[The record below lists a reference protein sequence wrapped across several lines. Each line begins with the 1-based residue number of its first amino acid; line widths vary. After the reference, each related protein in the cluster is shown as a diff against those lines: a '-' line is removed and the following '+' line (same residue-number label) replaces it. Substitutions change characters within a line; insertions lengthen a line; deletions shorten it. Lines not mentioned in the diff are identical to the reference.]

1 MRVAF
6 LVHSLGL
13 WGGVGV
19 VVEHARRL
27 RAEHDVDARLVL
39 TRPERTADWGGHGGL
54 IDVPVLTLDEGR
66 DEHWDVVVATWWET
80 VFALHELSSE
90 RYAYFVQ
97 SMEERFYEPSDGA
110 RGAVALTHD
119 LPLSFVTEA
128 RWIVEQL
135 EARKPQ
141 QAVAYVRNG
150 IDKDVFG
157 PLDAVP
163 PRAPGAPLRILV
175 EGSPAVALKGVGAA
189 LDAAA
194 AMHAPHTV
202 TLICA
207 DREAAHGA
215 RADRVA
221 GPLTP
226 AQMAAEYERHD
237 VVLKL
242 SRVEGMFGPPLE
254 GFHRGATCVVT
265 PVTGHDE
272 YVEHGVNGLVV
283 HWDDERGTARAL
295 DLLAGDP
302 DYLHLLRTNA
312 LATARAWPSWQQQTQ
327 LMALALRAIAARPSP
342 DPTGSAR
349 ALAADA
355 RLAMEHSGAAA
366 REHGRLQS
374 RMDRIERL
382 LAKGPLPTVR
392 RMANTLRDR
401 RGS

>member
-54 IDVPVLTLDEGR
+54 GAVPVLNLQEAR
-66 DEHWDVVVATWWET
+66 AEHWDVVVATWWET
-80 VFALHELSSE
+80 VFALHELDSE

-97 SMEERFYEPSDGA
+97 SMEERFYGPADPA
-110 RGAVALTHD
+110 RGAAALTHD
-119 LPLSFVTEA
+119 LPLAFVTEA
-128 RWIVEQL
+128 RWMVDQL
-135 EARKPQ
+135 TARNPRQ
-141 QAVAYVRNG
+141 DIAYVRNG

-163 PRAPGAPLRILV
+163 VRPAGAPLRILV
-175 EGSPAVALKGVGAA
+175 EGSPAVALKGVPEA
-189 LDAAA
+189 LASAA
-194 AMHAPHTV
+194 AMHEAHTV
-202 TLICA
+202 TLVCA
-207 DREAAHGA
+207 DREAAAGA
-215 RADRVA
+215 RADRLV
-221 GPLTP
+221 GPLSP

-242 SRVEGMFGPPLE
+242 SRVEGMFAPPLE

-272 YVEHGVNGLVV
+272 YIEHGVNGLVT
-283 HWDDERGTARAL
+283 HFDDERGTARAL
-295 DLLAGDP
+295 DLLACDP
-302 DYLHLLRTNA
+302 ALLHLLRTNA
-312 LATARAWPSWQQQTQ
+312 LATARSWPSWQQQTQ
-327 LMALALRAIAARPSP
+327 VLALALRRIAARPSP

-355 RLAMEHSGAAA
+355 RLAMEHAAA
-366 REHGRLQS
+366 ADRDHARLQS

-382 LAKGPLPTVR
+382 LAKGPLPKVR
-392 RMANTLRDR
+392 RVANKVRDR
-401 RGS
+401 RGR